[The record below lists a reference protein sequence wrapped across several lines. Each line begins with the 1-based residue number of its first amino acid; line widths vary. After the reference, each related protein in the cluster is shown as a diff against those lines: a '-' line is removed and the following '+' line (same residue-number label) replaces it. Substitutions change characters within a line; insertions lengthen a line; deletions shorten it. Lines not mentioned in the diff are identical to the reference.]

1 MAHFHFRF
9 DALRRYREYRRDLVR
24 MLFAQILADRDGLL
38 RQRQA
43 RHAQHLRQFE
53 EIRRCTAPG
62 SVDVDGAAARRYHA
76 GQITLDV
83 AQLERQIGLVERQLE
98 SCRAALASAEKDVDV
113 LDRLEQKQRKAFD
126 YEQARR
132 EQLALE
138 DAWHSARFP
147 EYAA

>member
-1 MAHFHFRF
+1 VSTFRFRF

-24 MLFAQILADRDGLL
+24 MLFAQILDDRGRLL
-38 RQRQA
+38 GQRQD

-62 SVDVDGAAARRYHA
+62 SVDVDGAAARQYHA
-76 GQITLDV
+76 GQITRDV
-83 AQLERQIGLVERQLE
+83 VQLERQIEVVEQQLE
-98 SCRAALASAEKDVDV
+98 SCRAALASAERDVDV
-113 LDRLEQKQRKAFD
+113 LDRLEQKQRKAFE

-138 DAWHSARFP
+138 DAWLSVRYP